1 MANIIILVFILWLL
15 FAYPQMLFGAVIT
28 IGVLCYSDKIAK
40 YFRNLTNEVEE
51 EEESEVKQSKVDP
64 RLKAIYGD
72 FVDDDGIIDW
82 DGYNQAKVDAM
93 MKADFEKDPEY
104 QEKFEKVRKHMEENR
119 IKARVEE
126 VEDKNR
132 EIRDKEQEFWAKRR

>member
-1 MANIIILVFILWLL
+1 MIHIITAIVGMWVLIT
-15 FAYPQMLFGAVIT
+15 YPQVAVTAASLIV
-28 IGVLCYSDKIAK
+28 ILYYLPRLQGFKSAG
-40 YFRNLTNEVEE
+40 NEN
-51 EEESEVKQSKVDP
+51 SQVKPSKVNP
-64 RLKAIYGD
+64 KLKEIYGD

-104 QEKFEKVRKHMEENR
+104 QEKLEKVRKHMEENR

-126 VEDKNR
+126 VEDKNK

>member
-1 MANIIILVFILWLL
+1 MIHIITAIVGMWVLIT
-15 FAYPQMLFGAVIT
+15 YPQVAVTAASLIV
-28 IGVLCYSDKIAK
+28 ILYYLPRLQGFKSAG
-40 YFRNLTNEVEE
+40 NEN
-51 EEESEVKQSKVDP
+51 SQVKPSKVNP
-64 RLKAIYGD
+64 KLKEIYGD

-104 QEKFEKVRKHMEENR
+104 QEKLEKVRKHMEENR

>member
-1 MANIIILVFILWLL
+1 MIHIITAIVGMWVLIT
-15 FAYPQMLFGAVIT
+15 YPQVAVTAASLIV
-28 IGVLCYSDKIAK
+28 ILYYLPRLQGFKSAG
-40 YFRNLTNEVEE
+40 NEN
-51 EEESEVKQSKVDP
+51 SQVKPSKVNP
-64 RLKAIYGD
+64 KLKEIYGD

-104 QEKFEKVRKHMEENR
+104 QEKLEKVRKHMEENR
-119 IKARVEE
+119 IKAREE
-126 VEDKNR
+126 AVEDKNK